1 MANQTISRNPTNIK
15 RSPISPTCTRA
26 PFDVVCQCSLPLL
39 SFAVKLN
46 LRSAVASLESLDLH
60 LVPLLLNQTDNGGA
74 QEDTFR
80 RTLIRHWREETA
92 KLSINIHKIIDTKA
106 FAGALSE
113 WLSEQLNRNEA
124 RAKGEG
130 IRCCTPALDATR
142 KMFLVFHRHLCLN
155 DIGGN
160 GNLLLQHHSKDM
172 RIMLNECKAV
182 LKYSEQVE
190 AGRIFKRFRLLL
202 HILEKI
208 QRDLPTEEEE
218 EWRTT
223 TKSHVLVLDD
233 DVIECGGGGPDYDEP
248 TEYFTSFGISMA
260 ATSRVFYHR
269 KQRVRRADHSSSMIP
284 QFSSVLLIQPK
295 HSHSHWQ
302 RLRRKGSKRPSGVFR
317 PSCHSGFNGTS
328 GTHPVTSHGGQAQAL
343 VANGE
348 EESLQLNIT
357 GKKNGKGLN
366 GDAGLQCSNCANYGL
381 FSFLPLWLP

>member
-1 MANQTISRNPTNIK
+1 MVNQTISRNNRHQTEPYL
-15 RSPISPTCTRA
+15 S
-26 PFDVVCQCSLPLL
+26 SLPEPVPHLMWSAPLL
-39 SFAVKLN
+39 SFAAKLN

-60 LVPLLLNQTDNGGA
+60 LVPLLLTQTDNGSA
-74 QEDTFR
+74 KHREEDTFR

-130 IRCCTPALDATR
+130 VRCCTPDLDAIR
-142 KMFLVFHRHLCLN
+142 KMFLVFHRHLCLG
-155 DIGGN
+155 DIAREDDS
-160 GNLLLQHHSKDM
+160 LLQHHSKDM

-182 LKYSEQVE
+182 LKYAEQVE

-208 QRDLPTEEEE
+208 RRDLPAEEEE
-218 EWRTT
+218 LGERTA

-233 DVIECGGGGPDYDEP
+233 DVIEGADYDEP
-248 TEYFTSFGISMA
+248 AEYFTSFGISMA
-260 ATSRVFYHR
+260 ATSRVFYR
-269 KQRVRRADHSSSMIP
+269 KQQQQRVRRADHSSSMIP
-284 QFSSVLLIQPK
+284 QFSSVLLLPPK

-302 RLRRKGSKRPSGVFR
+302 QRRGSKRPSGVFR
-317 PSCHSGFNGTS
+317 HSGFNGTS

-343 VANGE
+343 VVANGE

-357 GKKNGKGLN
+357 GK
-366 GDAGLQCSNCANYGL
+366 
-381 FSFLPLWLP
+381 